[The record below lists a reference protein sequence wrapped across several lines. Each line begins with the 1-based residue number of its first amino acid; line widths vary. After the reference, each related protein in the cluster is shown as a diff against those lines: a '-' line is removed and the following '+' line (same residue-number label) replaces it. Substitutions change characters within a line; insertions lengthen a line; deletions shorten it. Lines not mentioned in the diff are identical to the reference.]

1 MDTFPGKRFPL
12 DEDQSSL
19 ASLRH
24 TEPSVLAEDVG
35 TIGGCS
41 QLSLDPNGVASTVLS
56 FEYPG
61 LEPYSGSFAFTHT
74 DALYEPTYLTYRE
87 GPALIKA
94 LDQLP
99 RLPDVL
105 LVPAAGKDHPR
116 GMGMAR
122 HIGLIMS
129 LPTIGITRRPL
140 AETNVK
146 EFSPGTGRATI
157 FVSPG
162 WGIDETESLRLVA
175 DVMWNHRTP
184 EPIYLAKRVCRRNC
198 LKMGLLPTRKGSI
211 PSRSRRTR
219 ETSGT

>member
-1 MDTFPGKRFPL
+1 MDNVPTGRVSL
-12 DEDQSSL
+12 DEDQSRL

-24 TEPSVLAEDVG
+24 REPSVLAEDVG

-41 QLSLDPNGVASTVLS
+41 QLSVDPNGVVSTVLS

-61 LEPYSGSFAFTHT
+61 LEPNSGSFALIHT
-74 DALYEPTYLTYRE
+74 DVLYEPTYMTYRE

-105 LVPAAGKDHPR
+105 LVPAVGKDHPR

-122 HIGLIMS
+122 HVGLVMS

-140 AETNVK
+140 TGTHELG
-146 EFSPGTGRATI
+146 FSPGIGRATI

-175 DVMWNHRTP
+175 GMMGEHRTP
-184 EPIYLAKRVCRRNC
+184 EPIYLAKKVCRRNC
-198 LKMGLLPTRKGSI
+198 LDRGLVPTRQGQL
-211 PSRSRRTR
+211 PSLSRRTR